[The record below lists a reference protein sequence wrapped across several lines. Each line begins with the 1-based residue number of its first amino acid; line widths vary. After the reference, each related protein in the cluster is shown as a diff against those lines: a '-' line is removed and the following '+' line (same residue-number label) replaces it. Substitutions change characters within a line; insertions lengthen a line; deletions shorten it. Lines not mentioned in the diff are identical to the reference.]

1 MNDQATQEIT
11 IRNDFHHTETA
22 VRVPCEGRCLTAD
35 QVRRVRNALCGVTG
49 CKCGGL
55 LGERGPQ
62 QQRWVAV
69 PVEGG
74 GVQLETE
81 EA

>member
-11 IRNDFHHTETA
+11 IRNDFHHTETT
-22 VRVPCEGRCLTAD
+22 VRVPCATRRLTRR
-35 QVRRVRNALCGVTG
+35 QVQRVRRTLCGIAD
-49 CKCGGL
+49 CRCGGV

-62 QQRWVAV
+62 EQRWVAV

-81 EA
+81 VE

>member
-1 MNDQATQEIT
+1 
-11 IRNDFHHTETA
+11 
-22 VRVPCEGRCLTAD
+22 
-35 QVRRVRNALCGVTG
+35 VRNALCGVTG

-62 QQRWVAV
+62 EQWWVAV

-74 GVQLETE
+74 GVQLEKE
-81 EA
+81 VE